1 MNPPFFPR
9 PADSCRTCQPGGGKA
24 RSTFP
29 AARGSEKGLSG
40 DRSPDP
46 PNDRP
51 PGPHQQPQA
60 WGPQISAQKKQK
72 KLDKVQNLE
81 R

>member
-1 MNPPFFPR
+1 MNTPFFPR
-9 PADSCRTCQPGGGKA
+9 PADSCRTCPPGGWKA

-40 DRSPDP
+40 
-46 PNDRP
+46 DRP